1 MVGAC
6 VIDADARF
14 VRPVRTPA
22 GRLRLPRQGG
32 DELILGVEQFCSWM
46 MGSRSKMVRLVWPVR
61 RMATRS
67 GTLARIRVRAAAPAI
82 VEAAGRHAALL
93 HEYPLR
99 VGRGVGAR
107 IPRPR

>member
-46 MGSRSKMVRLVWPVR
+46 MGSRSKMVRLV
-61 RMATRS
+61 
-67 GTLARIRVRAAAPAI
+67 
-82 VEAAGRHAALL
+82 
-93 HEYPLR
+93 
-99 VGRGVGAR
+99 
-107 IPRPR
+107 